1 MYSSKKT
8 TKISL
13 IIPIYNE
20 EGRVHN
26 LNTLWKYIKNK
37 IYIKELIIVNDGSTD
52 DTLFFLTRFQK
63 ITRCKLISYSKNK
76 GKGYAVK
83 KGVISAKGTHI
94 LFMDVDLSTP
104 PKMVGELK
112 KIIQSADIIIGTRKN
127 KKAILLQRQSMI
139 REVMGIF
146 FTTISQ
152 KISGVEVSDF
162 TCGFKCFSNK
172 AAKKIFKKQRINRW
186 AFDAESLFLAKKYGF
201 SITELPVQW
210 SDRKGTKVRFPQDII
225 QSLFDVVAIRLN
237 ELFSK
242 Y

>member
-139 REVMGIF
+139 REVMGTF

-162 TCGFKCFSNK
+162 TCGFKCFSKK

-201 SITELPVQW
+201 SIKELPVQW